1 MSEELR
7 AHLRALAVGDVV
19 RLRKLHPCG
28 SSDFRVLRVGADVGL
43 RCLGCDHRIML
54 DRNEFER
61 RTKAFVS
68 RNSDVVAAE

>member
-7 AHLRALAVGDVV
+7 AQLRALAVGDVV

-54 DRNEFER
+54 DRSEFER

-68 RNSDVVAAE
+68 GSSNVVAAE